1 MSYYEYPSGT
11 GYGNNPSNRRSIL
24 VEPNHNYHPN
34 NHVHYD
40 INQPQNAHYAHEKEN
55 AAFQH
60 DEEAPRKPNKQKNQI
75 ITKSPVK
82 WYKNTRAVLQM
93 FKSNFLL
100 IFLPPAIIMKRFG
113 VNESI
118 LFFFNFLAIVPLAKI
133 LSVGINDL
141 SARLHP
147 SYGAVLHAFAGNFVE
162 LVISSYA
169 LMDKQYAIVRSSVLG
184 AILCNILLILGVVF
198 LAGSWPR
205 KGSRRQSMNAHLTT
219 QLFVSTSASTLALAV
234 LALVTP
240 AAFKIAAPA
249 GTNVECDLQNISHA
263 TAIILLFVY
272 AGLLVFQ
279 LKTHAN
285 ESVDNSEQHHGE
297 AQYFLVFDLFLIV
310 ASISGITVCA
320 RYLVTSIEHLAHSFH
335 LSNGFIGMVLLP
347 LCVVSNFMEHYD
359 AIKEAS
365 EDKVDTA
372 VGLILNTSV
381 QIALLVTPVLV
392 LVGWITSR
400 PLTLDFNTLEIC
412 VLACAVLIVN
422 YLVADGKAN
431 WLEGYMLIVSYLIIA
446 VAFFYLPN
454 VPEIPELETLKC
466 NPWSRNLPP
475 ELLGV
480 SHETEGGGGH

>member
-11 GYGNNPSNRRSIL
+11 GNVPVYDNNFSNRRSIL
-24 VEPNHNYHPN
+24 VEPNHNYPPN
-34 NHVHYD
+34 NHVRYD
-40 INQPQNAHYAHEKEN
+40 IHQPQNAHYANEKEN
-55 AAFQH
+55 S
-60 DEEAPRKPNKQKNQI
+60 RK
-75 ITKSPVK
+75 
-82 WYKNTRAVLQM
+82 M
-93 FKSNFLL
+93 
-100 IFLPPAIIMKRFG
+100 RFG

-118 LFFFNFLAIVPLAKI
+118 LFFFNFLAIVPMAKI

-205 KGSRRQSMNAHLTT
+205 KGARRQSMNAHLST

-240 AAFKIAAPA
+240 AAFKIAAPT
-249 GTNVECDLQNISHA
+249 GTNIECDLQNISHA

-285 ESVDNSEQHHGE
+285 ETVDNNEAHHGE

-335 LSNGFIGMVLLP
+335 LGNGFIGMVLLP

-431 WLEGYMLIVSYLIIA
+431 WLEGYMLIVSYIIIA
-446 VAFFYLPN
+446 VAFFYFPN
-454 VPEIPELETLKC
+454 VPEVPGLETMKC

-475 ELLGV
+475 ELLGIG
-480 SHETEGGGGH
+480 EGEGGGSH

>member
-11 GYGNNPSNRRSIL
+11 GNVPVYDNNFSNRRSIL
-24 VEPNHNYHPN
+24 VEPNHNYPPN
-34 NHVHYD
+34 NHVRYD
-40 INQPQNAHYAHEKEN
+40 IHQPQNAHYANEKEN
-55 AAFQH
+55 VRFQH
-60 DEEAPRKPNKQKNQI
+60 DVEAPRKTNKI
-75 ITKSPVK
+75 ISKSPVK
-82 WYKNTRAVLQM
+82 WYRNTRAVLQM

-118 LFFFNFLAIVPLAKI
+118 LFFFNFLAIVPMAKI

-205 KGSRRQSMNAHLTT
+205 KGARRQSMNAHLST

-240 AAFKIAAPA
+240 AAFKIAAPT
-249 GTNVECDLQNISHA
+249 GTNIECDLQNISHA

-285 ESVDNSEQHHGE
+285 ETVDNNEAHHGE

-335 LSNGFIGMVLLP
+335 LGNGFIGMVLLP

-431 WLEGYMLIVSYLIIA
+431 WLEGYMLIVI
-446 VAFFYLPN
+446 AFFYFPN
-454 VPEIPELETLKC
+454 VPEVPGLETMKC

-475 ELLGV
+475 ELLGIG
-480 SHETEGGGGH
+480 EGEGGGSH

>member
-1 MSYYEYPSGT
+1 
-11 GYGNNPSNRRSIL
+11 
-24 VEPNHNYHPN
+24 
-34 NHVHYD
+34 
-40 INQPQNAHYAHEKEN
+40 
-55 AAFQH
+55 
-60 DEEAPRKPNKQKNQI
+60 
-75 ITKSPVK
+75 
-82 WYKNTRAVLQM
+82 M

-100 IFLPPAIIMKRFG
+100 IFLPPAIILKKFD
-113 VNESI
+113 VNAEV
-118 LFFFNFLAIVPLAKI
+118 LLFFNFLAIIPMAKI
-133 LSVGINDL
+133 MTVGINDL

-147 SYGAVLHAFAGNFVE
+147 AYGAVLHAFAGNFVE

-205 KGSRRQSMNAHLTT
+205 KSRRQSMNAHLNTKF
-219 QLFVSTSASTLALAV
+219 FVATSASTLALAV

-240 AAFKIAAPA
+240 AAFRIAAPP
-249 GTNVECDLQNISHA
+249 GTNIECDIQNISHA
-263 TAIILLFVY
+263 IAIILLFVY

-279 LKTHAN
+279 LKTHAQETVN
-285 ESVDNSEQHHGE
+285 ATEHHHRE
-297 AQYFLVFDLFLIV
+297 AQYFLVFDVFLII
-310 ASISGITVCA
+310 ASISGITICA
-320 RYLVTSIEHLAHSFH
+320 RFLVTSIEHMAHNFH
-335 LSNGFIGMVLLP
+335 LGNGFIGMVLLP

-381 QIALLVTPVLV
+381 QIALLVTPILV
-392 LVGWITSR
+392 LVGWLTSR

-431 WLEGYMLIVSYLIIA
+431 WLEGYMLVVSYIIIA
-446 VAFFYLPN
+446 VAFFYFPN
-454 VPEIPELETLKC
+454 SPEPQGLEELKC
-466 NPWSRNLPP
+466 NPWSRNLPL
-475 ELLGV
+475 ETLGITV
-480 SHETEGGGGH
+480 GGEGGGGEGGGH